1 MILNGKEVVIN
12 FIIIDVRRPAV
23 PAEIQIKT
31 NTRGRANYNHSL
43 DVTH

>member
-12 FIIIDVRRPAV
+12 FITIDVRRPVV
-23 PAEIQIKT
+23 PEIQIKT
-31 NTRGRANYNHSL
+31 NTRGWANYNHSL